1 MARCAGLTAK
11 GDQCMASA
19 APGAKWCFNHD
30 PARAEERTR
39 NASRAARSKPNK
51 ATKDLHEL
59 LEDLTERVI
68 SGELETSR
76 GAVVA
81 QLINTRIRLLG
92 HELKVKEVVELEERL
107 ALLEEGGGM
116 A

>member
-30 PARAEERTR
+30 PDRAEERTR

-51 ATKDLHEL
+51 TLKDLHGL
-59 LEDLTERVI
+59 LEDLTGRVI
-68 SGELETSR
+68 SGDLETSR
-76 GAVVA
+76 GAVA
-81 QLINTRIRLLG
+81 NQLITTRIKLFEYERRL
-92 HELKVKEVVELEERL
+92 KETEELEERL
-107 ALLEEGGGM
+107 ALLEEGGM